1 MADIVCLSSGDEME
15 IEDIVEVIEE
25 VSWVWYYGRLV
36 VKKCD

>member
-25 VSWVWYYGRLV
+25 VSWVWY
-36 VKKCD
+36 